1 MSRVPPWLRAAA
13 AGALVGL
20 SLPPWGW
27 WPLALV
33 GIGWFH
39 HVSSALATRRRAG
52 VGFCFAAGWLLVGM
66 AWMWFLSAPGYLAAS
81 LLFAGFHGLAAAA
94 VPLGRWSVVTRPAA
108 HTVAE
113 AIRFSFPFGGVPLA
127 SLAISAAGGP
137 LIWIARTGGAVLLT
151 WAVLQLGCALGEAV
165 AWLAARRR
173 AGDGD
178 WRIALGAATA
188 VIAVWLVSLAAPD
201 GRGPGQGALRL
212 AVVQGGGP
220 QGTRAI
226 HTDAHLV
233 LERHLAGTRTI
244 VAGTV
249 DAVLWPENVIDVAT
263 FAGSP
268 ELAEVVTEA
277 RRLNVPMIVSITEDT
292 DDDRFLNAQ
301 VVVTPAGEVV
311 SRYDKVRRVPFGE
324 FMPLRSVLRA
334 VGAPTDLVPRDARAG
349 TGPAV
354 LTLPD
359 GTRLGVAI
367 SWEIFFG
374 DRADDGV
381 DHGGEVILNPTNGSS
396 YTWTILQT
404 QQVASSRLRA
414 VEQGRWVVQ
423 AAPTG
428 FSAFIDPAGDVF
440 QRTSVSEARVI
451 TRTVERYAGRTW
463 YSRLGDLPVAGAAAA
478 LTLLAAAWPRLRRLR
493 AARPAP

>member
-1 MSRVPPWLRAAA
+1 MP
-13 AGALVGL
+13 
-20 SLPPWGW
+20 
-27 WPLALV
+27 
-33 GIGWFH
+33 
-39 HVSSALATRRRAG
+39 
-52 VGFCFAAGWLLVGM
+52 
-66 AWMWFLSAPGYLAAS
+66 AP
-81 LLFAGFHGLAAAA
+81 
-94 VPLGRWSVVTRPAA
+94 
-108 HTVAE
+108 
-113 AIRFSFPFGGVPLA
+113 
-127 SLAISAAGGP
+127 
-137 LIWIARTGGAVLLT
+137 AVL
-151 WAVLQLGCALGEAV
+151 AVL
-165 AWLAARRR
+165 
-173 AGDGD
+173 
-178 WRIALGAATA
+178 
-188 VIAVWLVSLAAPD
+188 LVSLAAPD
-201 GRGPGQGALRL
+201 GRGPRQGVLRL

-226 HTDAHLV
+226 HTDPRLV

-268 ELAEVVTEA
+268 ELAEVVSEA

-292 DDDRFLNAQ
+292 DDDHFLNSQ
-301 VVVTPAGEVV
+301 VVVTPGGEVV

-334 VGAPTDLVPRDARAG
+334 LGAPTDLVPRDARAG
-349 TGPAV
+349 TAPAV

-396 YTWTILQT
+396 YTWAILQT

-428 FSAFIDPAGDVF
+428 FSAFVDPAGDVF

-451 TRTVERYAGRTW
+451 TRTVDLYAGRTW
-463 YSRLGDLPVAGAAAA
+463 YSRLGDLPFAAAA
-478 LTLLAAAWPRLRRLR
+478 ATLTLLAAAWPRLRRLR
-493 AARPAP
+493 AARPGP